1 MAFWGNNDALGKV
14 LVTPDDRRLVVI
26 GVAQDTR
33 SEHFSILDGPRLYT
47 LQNPQS
53 RDGQLFVRFSGSAA
67 PVSASIEQIVNSLD
81 KSQESTPSTI
91 WDFLETNATSMR
103 SLARIILFMAGIA
116 VVLAITGVYGVLNFA
131 ISQRTREFGIQMML
145 GATRQSIFRAVMA
158 RGIRQIAIGLL
169 FGLALAMPAAWAFMR
184 IMKSDWLRI
193 DTFDPSVYAISAIIL
208 LVVSLLAMCLPAHR
222 ATRVDPIQALRND

>member
-1 MAFWGNNDALGKV
+1 
-14 LVTPDDRRLVVI
+14 
-26 GVAQDTR
+26 
-33 SEHFSILDGPRLYT
+33 
-47 LQNPQS
+47 
-53 RDGQLFVRFSGSAA
+53 
-67 PVSASIEQIVNSLD
+67 
-81 KSQESTPSTI
+81 
-91 WDFLETNATSMR
+91 MR